1 MPSREFWQQL
11 CTCLLPQ
18 GPEKSRRCFLY
29 YCFRSREGMMGKSVE
44 KPKKHIISCR
54 IDDQEMERLQKIAR
68 QSGTS
73 ISGLMR
79 KTLTMLARN
88 HG

>member
-1 MPSREFWQQL
+1 
-11 CTCLLPQ
+11 
-18 GPEKSRRCFLY
+18 
-29 YCFRSREGMMGKSVE
+29 MMGKSVE

-88 HG
+88 HR